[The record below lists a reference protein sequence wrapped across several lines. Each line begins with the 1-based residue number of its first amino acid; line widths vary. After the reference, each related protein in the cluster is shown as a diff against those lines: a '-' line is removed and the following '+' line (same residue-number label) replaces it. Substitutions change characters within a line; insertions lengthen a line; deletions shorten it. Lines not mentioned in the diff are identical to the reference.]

1 MAKVF
6 ICGYVGHVKLQFSD
20 LTPFGGLITA
30 RLPGFKGSS
39 VGYRVSAVMLCPV
52 TL

>member
-6 ICGYVGHVKLQFSD
+6 IRGYVGHVKLQLSD

-30 RLPGFKGSS
+30 CLPGFKGSS
-39 VGYRVSAVMLCPV
+39 VGYRVSPVRLCPV